1 MSCPKSQAGKSGWGG
16 EREGGRGDR
25 ARSNV
30 GAVDLFLAASFGTWA
45 LDGHPE
51 EMPEGMAMSWEGRTG
66 RSRVSAAWQLQE
78 EVVALQIP
86 AEPVVLGESDG
97 ALGRGT
103 L

>member
-1 MSCPKSQAGKSGWGG
+1 MSCPKSQAGKSGWGR

-51 EMPEGMAMSWEGRTG
+51 EMAEGMA
-66 RSRVSAAWQLQE
+66 V
-78 EVVALQIP
+78 P
-86 AEPVVLGESDG
+86 
-97 ALGRGT
+97 
-103 L
+103 